1 MRKSMDTAGA
11 AEWSIDMADC
21 KKVQK
26 MIGKFDH
33 GQLDIKQEEFFI
45 QHVESCKDC
54 REEFEI
60 YYIVAY
66 GLSEDENTAVV
77 AKCYQKLVE
86 QYDFKGLVELKLKN
100 SRAKIEIVESFC
112 AVMLVCGK
120 PVHATHADFMD
131 NYPVLLRM

>member
-66 GLSEDENTAVV
+66 GLSEIRLSWLN
-77 AKCYQKLVE
+77 LIRSWWNSMI
-86 QYDFKGLVELKLKN
+86 LKDWLN
-100 SRAKIEIVESFC
+100 
-112 AVMLVCGK
+112 
-120 PVHATHADFMD
+120 
-131 NYPVLLRM
+131 

>member
-60 YYIVAY
+60 YYIR
-66 GLSEDENTAVV
+66 SEEHTS
-77 AKCYQKLVE
+77 
-86 QYDFKGLVELKLKN
+86 ELQ
-100 SRAKIEIVESFC
+100 SRE
-112 AVMLVCGK
+112 
-120 PVHATHADFMD
+120 
-131 NYPVLLRM
+131 

>member
-1 MRKSMDTAGA
+1 
-11 AEWSIDMADC
+11 MADC

-66 GLSEDENTAVV
+66 GLSEDENTAAV

-86 QYDFKGLVELKLKN
+86 QYDFKGLVELKMCIRDRYYAGNPYRN
-100 SRAKIEIVESFC
+100 SQSGRYR
-112 AVMLVCGK
+112 
-120 PVHATHADFMD
+120 HAHF
-131 NYPVLLRM
+131 

>member
-54 REEFEI
+54 RE
-60 YYIVAY
+60 
-66 GLSEDENTAVV
+66 NTAVV

-100 SRAKIEIVESFC
+100 SRAKLEKLKSWNRFVRLC
-112 AVMLVCGK
+112 WYVANLCMLL
-120 PVHATHADFMD
+120 TLILWIIIR
-131 NYPVLLRM
+131 YY

>member
-66 GLSEDENTAVV
+66 GLSEDENTAAV
-77 AKCYQKLVE
+77 AKCYQKPC
-86 QYDFKGLVELKLKN
+86 KTG
-100 SRAKIEIVESFC
+100 KIEIVESFC

>member
-66 GLSEDENTAVV
+66 GLSEDENTAATMEV
-77 AKCYQKLVE
+77 Q
-86 QYDFKGLVELKLKN
+86 DN
-100 SRAKIEIVESFC
+100 M
-112 AVMLVCGK
+112 VMASIL
-120 PVHATHADFMD
+120 
-131 NYPVLLRM
+131 

>member
-1 MRKSMDTAGA
+1 
-11 AEWSIDMADC
+11 
-21 KKVQK
+21 
-26 MIGKFDH
+26 MIEKFDH

-60 YYIVAY
+60 YYIIAY

-77 AKCYQKLVE
+77 EKCYRELVE

-100 SRAKIEIVESFC
+100 SRAKLEELKAWNHFVRLCWYMANLCIV
-112 AVMLVCGK
+112 L
-120 PVHATHADFMD
+120 TLI
-131 NYPVLLRM
+131 LLIIIRYY

>member
-1 MRKSMDTAGA
+1 
-11 AEWSIDMADC
+11 MADC

-66 GLSEDENTAVV
+66 GLSEDENTAAV
-77 AKCYQKLVE
+77 AKDVYKRQVISWDR
-86 QYDFKGLVELKLKN
+86 Q
-100 SRAKIEIVESFC
+100 
-112 AVMLVCGK
+112 CG
-120 PVHATHADFMD
+120 H
-131 NYPVLLRM
+131 

>member
-66 GLSEDENTAVV
+66 GLSEDEIRLPWLNVIRSWWNSMI
-77 AKCYQKLVE
+77 
-86 QYDFKGLVELKLKN
+86 LKDWLN
-100 SRAKIEIVESFC
+100 
-112 AVMLVCGK
+112 
-120 PVHATHADFMD
+120 
-131 NYPVLLRM
+131 

>member
-60 YYIVAY
+60 YYIVEY
-66 GLSEDENTAVV
+66 GLNEAATKELSEKYKKYLHD
-77 AKCYQKLVE
+77 
-86 QYDFKGLVELKLKN
+86 YDFSGLVEEKLKDSEN
-100 SRAKIEIVESFC
+100 KIAEVKKFNHLLHMCLLFVNACMIMTVQII
-112 AVMLVCGK
+112 AVIIYL
-120 PVHATHADFMD
+120 
-131 NYPVLLRM
+131 

>member
-1 MRKSMDTAGA
+1 
-11 AEWSIDMADC
+11 MADC

-66 GLSEDENTAVV
+66 GLSEDENTVAV

-100 SRAKIEIVESFC
+100 SRAKLEKLKSWNRFVRLCWYAANLCIV
-112 AVMLVCGK
+112 L
-120 PVHATHADFMD
+120 TLI
-131 NYPVLLRM
+131 LLIIIRYY

>member
-1 MRKSMDTAGA
+1 MDTAGA

-60 YYIVAY
+60 YYIVEY
-66 GLSEDENTAVV
+66 GLNEAATKELSEKYKKYLHD
-77 AKCYQKLVE
+77 
-86 QYDFKGLVELKLKN
+86 YDFSGLVEEKLKDSEN
-100 SRAKIEIVESFC
+100 KIAEVKKFNHLLHMCLLFVNACMIMTVLII
-112 AVMLVCGK
+112 AVIIYL
-120 PVHATHADFMD
+120 
-131 NYPVLLRM
+131 